1 MLNIMEGV
9 TQSMAEIS
17 MFLLVLTCSCNVAI
31 DVNVAVFAFKYEYV
45 IIWSETRLLPA
56 IEIAQE
62 TISHHVESGTY
73 ANFSLQLVYIPDSCN
88 SLIVNEAI
96 GGAAQLYFEDDVIA
110 YFGPSCSYNL
120 LSIADF
126 AASMNVPIFSGSAS
140 THELDNK
147 DRYPTLT
154 QTVYKPK
161 TMGYFLRELFNHYG
175 WDSYVLLV
183 KGYFFYLAKGAI
195 ENSLHEEGKRVHTI
209 LMSFDVNVNDHES
222 ALKEAAIISHSKY
235 EFIGTISS
243 LICLTLNT
251 VLVSK
256 KDASIF

>member
-1 MLNIMEGV
+1 
-9 TQSMAEIS
+9 
-17 MFLLVLTCSCNVAI
+17 MFLLVLKCSCNVAI
-31 DVNVAVFAFKYEYV
+31 DVNVAVFAFKYENA

-62 TISHHVESGTY
+62 TISHRVESGAY
-73 ANFSLQLVYIPDSCN
+73 ANFSVQLVDIPDSCFGRR
-88 SLIVNEAI
+88 VNEAI

-110 YFGPSCSYNL
+110 YFGPSCSFYL

-161 TMGYFLRELFNHYG
+161 TMGYFLRELFNLYG
-175 WDSYVLLV
+175 WDSYVLFV
-183 KGYFFYLAKGAI
+183 RSGVFSLAEGAI
-195 ENSLHEEGKRVHTI
+195 EGSLHESGKRGHS
-209 LMSFDVNVNDHES
+209 LRMYYRDNDHES
-222 ALKEAAIISHSKY
+222 FLKEAANKSHSKY
-235 EFIGTISS
+235 EFRDCIVKSVLS
-243 LICLTLNT
+243 DICITQ
-251 VLVSK
+251 
-256 KDASIF
+256 

>member
-1 MLNIMEGV
+1 MERV
-9 TQSMAEIS
+9 TQFMAEIS
-17 MFLLVLTCSCNVAI
+17 MLVLVLTCSCNVAI
-31 DVNVAVFAFKYEYV
+31 DVNIAVFVHKSKYV
-45 IIWSETRLLPA
+45 NVWTETRLLPA

-62 TISHHVESGTY
+62 TISHRVESGAY
-73 ANFSLQLVYIPDSCN
+73 ANFSLQLVDIPDRC
-88 SLIVNEAI
+88 IGWRANEAI

-110 YFGPSCSYNL
+110 YFGPSCSVNL

-140 THELDNK
+140 SHELDNK

-183 KGYFFYLAKGAI
+183 KGYLFYLAKGAI

-235 EFIGTISS
+235 EFIGTILS
-243 LICLTLNT
+243 LKSNICIIQCWFQRRMLQYF
-251 VLVSK
+251 K
-256 KDASIF
+256 